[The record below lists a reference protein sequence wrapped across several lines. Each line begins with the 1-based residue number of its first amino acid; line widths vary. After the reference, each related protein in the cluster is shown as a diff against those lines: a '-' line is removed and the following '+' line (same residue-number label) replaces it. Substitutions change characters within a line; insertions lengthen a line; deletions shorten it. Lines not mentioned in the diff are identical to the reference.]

1 MIGIVKEKLLNK
13 TSSMKPIKQN
23 LMQPESTAQGL
34 SERVEEVMR
43 NYFKDLDGHDTSDLY
58 DLVISQ
64 VEKPLFEVAL
74 ENYNGN
80 ISRAA
85 KALGLNRGTVQG
97 RLKKY
102 DLIR

>member
-1 MIGIVKEKLLNK
+1 
-13 TSSMKPIKQN
+13 
-23 LMQPESTAQGL
+23 MQPESTARGL
-34 SERVEEVMR
+34 SECVEEVMR